1 MKKFIAF
8 ITALAALS
16 CTLTAC
22 GNSDGSSSSEKAVSS
37 TAASSETSGS
47 SETVEG
53 SENGADASSAEGST
67 AEDIIPSGETQTGT
81 SMEFSTEPEELSGHI
96 VGDEAPYMAD
106 LKKMFDCL
114 NNKDFAGYLKYTYPA
129 EILDAAMKAQG
140 KTLES
145 MAKEMEE
152 DMKSEQAKEAF
163 PVKLGKV
170 AEYDEND
177 ETLKQIRQ
185 NIEEFLND
193 PTSDTDLYKDAG
205 IDIKAYVEH
214 VKDCKI
220 IDVEMIATNGQSEV
234 ETFLI
239 YEVDGEGW
247 KFDVTM
253 LSMLSYVKKSKKA
266 SANTAAITINKA
278 ALTAITDIDA
288 KSGFPE
294 GKFVLGTNSS
304 LDVNVPSGVNA
315 DDIRSGMKNYF
326 DKLDDYNYFVVIKNA
341 DVSMVVCEKKE
352 NGGNVGIYP
361 PGTENTATYEELYK
375 KAKAGE
381 LYDGYQENVSE
392 KLKDN
397 E

>member
-22 GNSDGSSSSEKAVSS
+22 GNSDDSSSSEKAVSS
-37 TAASSETSGS
+37 TSASSETSGS

-67 AEDIIPSGETQTGT
+67 AGDIIPSGETQTGT
-81 SMEFSTEPEELSGHI
+81 SMEFSTEPEALSGHI

-185 NIEEFLND
+185 NIEEFLSD
-193 PTSDTDLYKDAG
+193 PSSDTDLYKDAG

-220 IDVEMIATNGQSEV
+220 IDVEMIATNGKSEV

-266 SANTAAITINKA
+266 SANTAASSIDKA
-278 ALTAITDIDA
+278 AISTITDIDE
-288 KSGFPE
+288 KDGFPAD
-294 GKFVLGTNSS
+294 KFVLGTNSS
-304 LDVNVPSGVNA
+304 LDVNVPANVDAEALRKG
-315 DDIRSGMKNYF
+315 IKNYF
-326 DKLDDYNYFVVIKNA
+326 DKVDDYNYFVVIQNA
-341 DVSMVVCEKKE
+341 DVMKVVCEKKDSD
-352 NGGNVGIYP
+352 GNVGMYP
-361 PGTENTATYEELYK
+361 ADNDSTETYEELYK

-381 LYDGYQENVSE
+381 LYNEYQEKVTE